1 MNTFS
6 GRVVSAHGRHYMVRL
21 DDGQVL
27 RAFPRGKRSEVA
39 CGDRVD
45 ISLQADQARIENL
58 HERSSLLYRKDAFK
72 QKTVAA
78 NVDQVIIVTATEP
91 GFSGDLIARILIAI
105 GAQDVEALIVL
116 NKCDLTAGLEA
127 ARAQLAGFAAM
138 GYRVLELSARDNVS
152 PLAPFLKDRLSVF
165 IGQSGMGKSTLVN
178 ALIPGAAAAT
188 REISAALDSGK
199 HTTTYARLYA
209 LPGGGELI
217 DSPGLQEFGLSHLTV
232 GELEYAFVD
241 FRPWLGKCRFRDCAH
256 DREPD
261 CALRDNVAPGRLSL
275 YRLLRHEI
283 LDAPRMDR

>member
-1 MNTFS
+1 LNTFS

-45 ISLQADQARIENL
+45 VSLQADQARIENL

-138 GYRVLELSARDNVS
+138 GYRVLELSARDNAS

-209 LPGGGELI
+209 LPDGGELI

-232 GELEYAFVD
+232 AELEHAFID
-241 FRPWLGKCRFRDCAH
+241 FRLWLGKCRFRDCAH

-283 LDAPRMDR
+283 INAPRMDR